1 MPTCFNFMNNIKKA
15 ELENLFRTS
24 NSSNDLFDGFR
35 IAIEN
40 KIADIDLY
48 KTLLWNKALSPD
60 EISMFAE
67 KICHDFPDYSYS
79 IYLWVGKI
87 FGTSAL
93 IGEHY
98 EKAMS
103 FFMKASS
110 ANELPADPLLS
121 IAGIYNKELNIPPF
135 EDVVKVIE
143 SRLSKVEHKSG
154 VCFALSDLYK
164 SAGNVREARKYR
176 SLGEKYQ
183 KMNS

>member
-1 MPTCFNFMNNIKKA
+1 MDSLNKN
-15 ELENLFRTS
+15 ELEKLFRTS

-67 KICHDFPDYSYS
+67 KICQDFPDYSYN

-87 FGTSAL
+87 FGAGAL
-93 IGEHY
+93 LGEHY
-98 EKAMS
+98 EKAIS
-103 FFMKASS
+103 FFTKASIKNEHS
-110 ANELPADPLLS
+110 AEPLLS

-135 EDVVKVIE
+135 EDVIQIIE
-143 SRLSKVEHKSG
+143 SRISKVEIKSS
-154 VCFALSDLYK
+154 VYFALSDIYK
-164 SAGNVREARKYR
+164 SAGNAKEARKYR

-183 KMNS
+183 RMNS

>member
-1 MPTCFNFMNNIKKA
+1 MNYTKKT
-15 ELENLFRTS
+15 ELEKLFRTS

-67 KICHDFPDYSYS
+67 KICQDFPDYSYS

-87 FGTSAL
+87 FGTSYL
-93 IGEHY
+93 LGEQY
-98 EKAMS
+98 EKAMA
-103 FFMKASS
+103 FFIKALSKNEHS
-110 ANELPADPLLS
+110 AEPLLS
-121 IAGIYNKELNIPPF
+121 LAGIYNKELNIPPF
-135 EDVVKVIE
+135 DDIVRVIE
-143 SRLSKVEHKSG
+143 NWLPKVDYKSG

-164 SAGNVREARKYR
+164 SAGNATEARKYR